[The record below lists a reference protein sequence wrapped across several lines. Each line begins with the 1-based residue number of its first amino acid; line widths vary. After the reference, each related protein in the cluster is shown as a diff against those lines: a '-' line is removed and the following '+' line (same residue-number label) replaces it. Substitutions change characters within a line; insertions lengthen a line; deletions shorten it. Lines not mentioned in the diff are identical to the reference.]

1 MENNRVLAS
10 VGGQPITESDL
21 ESAVQQMSSAR
32 GRNFNTPEGRQAV
45 LEQLIVKS
53 LFLAD
58 ARKSMMEYDPAFKA
72 QLAQMKDELLYQF
85 AVTKTLEK
93 VKVTEEEI
101 QQFYQE
107 NPEQF
112 EGQETVSASHILVDS
127 EEKAN
132 ELLAAIKAGEIKFED
147 AAMQHSSC
155 PSKQRGGSLGEFG
168 HGQMVP
174 EFDEACFSM
183 EVGAIAGPVKTQ
195 FGYHLIRLDAKN
207 AAKPVPLSEARE
219 AIREHL
225 MGEKSQKAYQSRI
238 NQLKLV
244 YPVDR

>member
-21 ESAVQQMSSAR
+21 ESAVARMSSGR

-45 LEQLIVKS
+45 LEQLIVRE
-53 LFLAD
+53 LFLQD
-58 ARKSMMEYDPAFKA
+58 ARKSMLEYDPAFKA
-72 QLAQMKDELLYQF
+72 QLQQVKDELLYQF
-85 AVTKTLEK
+85 AVTKTLER

-101 QQFYQE
+101 QNFYTE
-107 NPEQF
+107 NPEEF
-112 EGQETVSASHILVDS
+112 KGQETVAASHILVDT

-132 ELLAAIKAGEIKFED
+132 EILAAVQNGEITFED
-147 AAMQHSSC
+147 AAMQYSSC
-155 PSKQRGGSLGEFG
+155 PSKARGGSLGEFG

-174 EFDEACFSM
+174 EFDQACFSM
-183 EVGAIAGPVKTQ
+183 EEGQIAGPVKTQ
-195 FGYHLIRLDAKN
+195 FGYHLIRLDKKN
-207 AAKPVPLSEARE
+207 EPKPVKLSEARE
-219 AIREHL
+219 MIREHL
-225 MGEKSQKAYQSRI
+225 MEEKSQKAYQSRI